1 MHINVLH
8 SDALEVTWNF
18 QDFVVFWYRN
28 VLWYLDVF
36 LRYRFLVFFYWESNM
51 RTIYIY
57 IILHKQ
63 MLICLD
69 FTSKNNLL
77 LFWWSHFWK
86 SVSVEVVWGVE
97 YSHILVTC
105 MTFES
110 LSKYLGVSFQ
120 NWLNAQCLF

>member
-36 LRYRFLVFFYWESNM
+36 LRYRFFVFFYWESNM

-77 LFWWSHFWK
+77 LFWRSHFWK